1 MIIEN
6 LWPIL
11 MLITLIVGI
20 FSGYPV
26 AFVLAGTG
34 VIFSFI
40 AGLPTVFL
48 SMGVSRIYSG
58 TLTNWLLIA
67 IPLFVYMGLMLEK
80 SGVAER
86 LLTSLARLLG
96 PLPGGY
102 AFSVIVIGIVMAAS
116 TGIIGASVVL
126 LGLLALPMMK
136 EAGYS
141 RQTSSGLVAATGTL
155 GILIPPSIMLIILG
169 DTLRISVGHLF
180 IGAVFPGLLLGGLYI
195 AYIAALAFFKPHM
208 MPPLPK
214 AEKLPL
220 AKTVVLLFQDLF
232 APLALVVAVLGS
244 IVVGIATPTEA
255 AGIGAIGATILALA
269 GMKGRWGEFGEV
281 FRATT
286 RTTVMIIFV
295 MLGATIFSLVFKRLG
310 GEDLILGA
318 FIGLDVEPFTV
329 LIMIML
335 LIFLLGMFL
344 EWVEI
349 TLIVIPLFAP
359 IMLSLDFGMPHE
371 DVMLWFALLF
381 ALNLQTSF
389 LTPPFGYALFYLR
402 GISPE
407 GYTIS
412 DIYRGVFPFV
422 LLQLTALLL
431 LLIFPGLAT
440 WLPQVLMGTG

>member
-1 MIIEN
+1 
-6 LWPIL
+6 
-11 MLITLIVGI
+11 MLVVLLVGI
-20 FSGYPV
+20 FSGYSV

-34 VIFSFI
+34 VLFAFV
-40 AGLPTVFL
+40 ADLPTVFL

-67 IPLFVYMGLMLEK
+67 IPLFVYMGLMLER

-96 PLPGGY
+96 PMPGGY

-180 IGAVFPGLLLGGLYI
+180 IGAVFPGLILGGLYI
-195 AYIAALAFFKPHM
+195 AYIAALALFRPGM

-214 AEKLPL
+214 SDKLGF
-220 AKTVVLLFQDLF
+220 AKTIILLLQDLV
-232 APLALVVAVLGS
+232 APLVLVVAVLGS

-269 GMKGRWGEFGEV
+269 AMRGRLHEFGEV
-281 FRATT
+281 LRATT
-286 RTTVMIIFV
+286 KTTVMIIFV

-310 GEDLILGA
+310 GESLILGA
-318 FIGLDVEPFTV
+318 FLGLDVEPFTV
-329 LIMIML
+329 IIMIML
-335 LIFLLGMFL
+335 LIFILGLFL

-349 TLIVIPLFAP
+349 TLIVLPLFAP
-359 IMLSLDFGMPHE
+359 IIIALDFGIPQE
-371 DVMLWFALLF
+371 EAMLWFALLF

-402 GISPE
+402 GIAPD
-407 GYTIS
+407 GYTIG
-412 DIYRGVFPFV
+412 DIYRGVLPFV

-431 LLIFPGLAT
+431 LLFFPGLAT
-440 WLPQVLMGTG
+440 WLPQTLMGAG

>member
-1 MIIEN
+1 MVIDN
-6 LWPIL
+6 FWPIL
-11 MLITLIVGI
+11 MLLSLLAGI

-34 VIFSFI
+34 VIFSFF

-80 SGVAER
+80 SGVAKR

-102 AFSVIVIGIVMAAS
+102 AFAVIIIGVVMAAS

-136 EAGYS
+136 DAGYS
-141 RQTSSGLVAATGTL
+141 RKTSSGLVAATGTL

-169 DTLRISVGHLF
+169 DTLRVSVGHLF
-180 IGAVFPGLLLGGLYI
+180 IGAVLPGLLLGGLYI

-208 MPPLPK
+208 MPALPK
-214 AEKLPL
+214 AEKVGA
-220 AKTVVLLFQDLF
+220 AKLIFSLLQDLF
-232 APLALVVAVLGS
+232 APLALIIAVLGS
-244 IVVGIATPTEA
+244 IIAGIATPTEA
-255 AGIGAIGATILALA
+255 AGIGAIGATILAVFS
-269 GMKGRWGEFGEV
+269 MRGRLQEFGEV

-286 RTTVMIIFV
+286 KTTVMIIFV

-318 FIGLDVEPFTV
+318 FIGLNVEPFTV

-335 LIFLLGMFL
+335 LVFLLGLFL

-349 TLIVIPLFAP
+349 TLIVLPLFAP
-359 IMLSLDFGMPHE
+359 IILSLDFGMPQD

-402 GISPE
+402 GITPD
-407 GYTIS
+407 GYTIG

-431 LLIFPGLAT
+431 LLFFPGLAT
-440 WLPQVLMGTG
+440 WLPQVLMGSG

>member
-1 MIIEN
+1 MITDS

-11 MLITLIVGI
+11 MLVVLLVGI
-20 FSGYPV
+20 FSGYSV

-34 VIFSFI
+34 VLFAFV
-40 AGLPTVFL
+40 ADLPTVFL

-67 IPLFVYMGLMLEK
+67 IPLFVYMGLMLER

-96 PLPGGY
+96 PMPGGY

-180 IGAVFPGLLLGGLYI
+180 IGAVFPGLILGGLYI
-195 AYIAALAFFKPHM
+195 AYIAALALFRPGM

-214 AEKLPL
+214 SDKLGF
-220 AKTVVLLFQDLF
+220 AKTIILLLQDLV
-232 APLALVVAVLGS
+232 APLVLVVAVLGS

-269 GMKGRWGEFGEV
+269 AMRGRLHEFGEV
-281 FRATT
+281 LRATT
-286 RTTVMIIFV
+286 KTTVMIIFV

-310 GEDLILGA
+310 GESLILGA
-318 FIGLDVEPFTV
+318 FLGLDVEPFTV
-329 LIMIML
+329 IIMIML
-335 LIFLLGMFL
+335 LIFILGLFL

-349 TLIVIPLFAP
+349 TLIVLPLFAP
-359 IMLSLDFGMPHE
+359 IIIALDFGIPQE
-371 DVMLWFALLF
+371 EAMLWFALLF

-402 GISPE
+402 GIAPD
-407 GYTIS
+407 GYTIG
-412 DIYRGVFPFV
+412 DIYRGVLPFV

-431 LLIFPGLAT
+431 LLFFPGLAT
-440 WLPQVLMGTG
+440 WLPQTLMGAG

>member
-1 MIIEN
+1 MLIDSF
-6 LWPIL
+6 WPIL
-11 MLITLIVGI
+11 MLLTLVLGI

-26 AFVLAGTG
+26 AFVLAGIG
-34 VIFSFI
+34 VLFAFL
-40 AGLPTVFL
+40 ADLPTVFL

-67 IPLFVYMGLMLEK
+67 IPLFIYMGLMLEK
-80 SGVAER
+80 SGIAKR

-102 AFSVIVIGIVMAAS
+102 AFSVTIIGIVMAAS

-195 AYIAALAFFKPHM
+195 AYIALLAFFKPGM

-214 AEKLPL
+214 AEKLG
-220 AKTVVLLFQDLF
+220 AVKTTLLLLQDLV
-232 APLALVVAVLGS
+232 APLALVIAVLGS
-244 IVVGIATPTEA
+244 IVAGIATPTEA
-255 AGIGAIGATILALA
+255 AGIGAIGATLLALIA
-269 GMKGRWGEFGEV
+269 MRGQLREFGEV

-286 RTTVMIIFV
+286 KTTVMIIFV

-318 FIGLDVEPFTV
+318 FLGLGVEPFTV
-329 LIMIML
+329 LILIML
-335 LIFLLGMFL
+335 LVFILGLFL

-349 TLIVIPLFAP
+349 TLIVLPLFAP
-359 IMLSLDFGMPHE
+359 IILALDFGIPQHE
-371 DVMLWFALLF
+371 AMLWFALLF

-389 LTPPFGYALFYLR
+389 LTPPFGYALFYLK
-402 GISPE
+402 GIAPE
-407 GYTIS
+407 GYTIG
-412 DIYRGVFPFV
+412 DIYRGVLPFV
-422 LLQLTALLL
+422 LLQLTALCLL
-431 LLIFPGLAT
+431 LVFPGLAT
-440 WLPQVLMGTG
+440 WLPKVLMGTG

>member
-1 MIIEN
+1 MTDS

-11 MLITLIVGI
+11 MLVVLLVGI
-20 FSGYPV
+20 FSGYSV

-34 VIFSFI
+34 VLFAFV
-40 AGLPTVFL
+40 ADLPTVFL

-67 IPLFVYMGLMLEK
+67 IPLFVYMGLMLER

-96 PLPGGY
+96 PMPGGY

-180 IGAVFPGLLLGGLYI
+180 IGAVFPGLILGGLYI
-195 AYIAALAFFKPHM
+195 AYIAALALFRPGM

-214 AEKLPL
+214 SDKLGF
-220 AKTVVLLFQDLF
+220 AKTIILLLQDLV
-232 APLALVVAVLGS
+232 APLVLVVAVLGS

-269 GMKGRWGEFGEV
+269 AMRGRLHEFGEV
-281 FRATT
+281 LRATT
-286 RTTVMIIFV
+286 KTTVMIIFV

-310 GEDLILGA
+310 GESLILGA
-318 FIGLDVEPFTV
+318 FLGLDVEPFTV
-329 LIMIML
+329 IIMIML
-335 LIFLLGMFL
+335 LIFILGLFL

-349 TLIVIPLFAP
+349 TLIVLPLFAP
-359 IMLSLDFGMPHE
+359 IIIALDFGIPQE
-371 DVMLWFALLF
+371 EAMLWFALLF

-402 GISPE
+402 GIAPD
-407 GYTIS
+407 GYTIG
-412 DIYRGVFPFV
+412 DIYRGVLPFV

-431 LLIFPGLAT
+431 LLFFPGLAT
-440 WLPQVLMGTG
+440 WLPQTLMGAG